1 MSRWRKIA
9 VVFSALWM
17 IGLPMYVMMD
27 SNRRASEF
35 YAWCRNVGSNST
47 SDMTPGQQHE
57 ACWRSAK
64 FMTPS
69 VLAQALIAG
78 NADTATLWTFILGP
92 VVILW
97 IVGGIIL
104 ATVRWVRRGFQET
117 SIEIWSECSGVSGIK
132 LAGLGANTM
141 CGPF

>member
-1 MSRWRKIA
+1 
-9 VVFSALWM
+9 VVLTVLWM
-17 IGLPMYVMMD
+17 IGLPIYVMAD

-35 YAWCRNVGSNST
+35 YAWCRSVESNSA
-47 SDMTPGQQHE
+47 SDIIPEQQHE

-69 VLAQALIAG
+69 VLAETLIAG

-97 IVGGIIL
+97 IVGSIIL
-104 ATVRWVRRGFQET
+104 APSIMCSDFANLSRFSSRSSASLPRHMPCRLAKKSVRDLELTKFWHV
-117 SIEIWSECSGVSGIK
+117 V
-132 LAGLGANTM
+132 
-141 CGPF
+141 

>member
-1 MSRWRKIA
+1 
-9 VVFSALWM
+9 
-17 IGLPMYVMMD
+17 MYVMMD

-47 SDMTPGQQHE
+47 SDMTPEQQHE
-57 ACWRSAK
+57 TCWRSAK

-78 NADTATLWTFILGP
+78 NADTATLWTFILGS

-104 ATVRWVRRGFQET
+104 ATVRWVRRGF
-117 SIEIWSECSGVSGIK
+117 
-132 LAGLGANTM
+132 
-141 CGPF
+141 